1 MKKKV
6 LLFILCFFLV
16 TGCDVKYDLTINND
30 SYDETITL
38 SFLKSQNTYEDVSS
52 YLEDK
57 IPISYNSSE
66 RLYYNSKIE
75 EDDNYYNLVYNY
87 KHNTNTFMQSYFVS
101 NCYPNFNIESNDEQ
115 IILSSGQQFACFV
128 GDDGLS
134 ADSVEINITT
144 KLKVLENNADEINGN
159 TYTWNIDESNYNN
172 KPIEMTLQKSFEIED
187 VVPQNEASNL
197 SFIIVVAIIVVA
209 LVVFVFVKHKA
220 RKNNNI

>member
-57 IPISYNSSE
+57 IPISYNPSE

-115 IILSSGQQFACFV
+115 IILSSGQQFTCFV

-144 KLKVLENNADEINGN
+144 KLKVLKNNADESNGN

-197 SFIIVVAIIVVA
+197 SFIIVVAIIGVA
-209 LVVFVFVKHKA
+209 LIIYIFVRYKA
-220 RKNNNI
+220 KKNNNI

>member
-1 MKKKV
+1 MKKKI

-16 TGCDVKYDLTINND
+16 TGCDVKYDLTIDND
-30 SYDETITL
+30 SYDEIVTL
-38 SFLKSQNTYEDVSS
+38 SFLKSQNTYDDVSN
-52 YLEDK
+52 YLEDE
-57 IPISYNSSE
+57 IPISYNPSE
-66 RLYYNSKIE
+66 GVYYDSKIE
-75 EDDNYYNLVYNY
+75 EDDNYYNLIYNY
-87 KHNTNTFMQSYFVS
+87 KHDINSFTQSYFVS
-101 NCYPNFNIESNDEQ
+101 NCYPDFNVESNDKQ
-115 IILSSGQQFACFV
+115 IVLSSGSQFTCFE

-144 KLKVLENNADEINGN
+144 NLEVLDNNADRVNGN
-159 TYTWNIDESNYNN
+159 TYTWNINESNYNN

-197 SFIIVVAIIVVA
+197 SFIIVIAISVVA

>member
-57 IPISYNSSE
+57 IPISYNPSE

-115 IILSSGQQFACFV
+115 IILSSGQQFTCFV

-159 TYTWNIDESNYNN
+159 TYTWTIDESNYNN

-197 SFIIVVAIIVVA
+197 SFIIVVAIIGVA
-209 LVVFVFVKHKA
+209 LIIYIFVRHKA
-220 RKNNNI
+220 KKNNNI